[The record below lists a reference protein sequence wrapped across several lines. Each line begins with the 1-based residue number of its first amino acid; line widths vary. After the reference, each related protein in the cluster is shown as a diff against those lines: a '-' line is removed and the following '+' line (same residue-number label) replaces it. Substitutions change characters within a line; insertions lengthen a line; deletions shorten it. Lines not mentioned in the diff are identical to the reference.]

1 MSIYIP
7 KKQMASPIHHK
18 EQQIINYIKKI
29 TIERQSTYLRY
40 RLKYGKYRNK
50 SLHEMFQS
58 RDGVKYILYLKNTTK
73 SAHFKNM
80 LKIAAREQIKLNH
93 L

>member
-1 MSIYIP
+1 MEYKDE
-7 KKQMASPIHHK
+7 KKMASPIHHK
-18 EQQIINYIKKI
+18 EQLIINYIKKV
-29 TIERQSTYLRY
+29 TLERQLKYLDY
-40 RLKYGKYRNK
+40 RLKYGKYKNK

-58 RDGVKYILYLKNTTK
+58 RQGTQYILYLKNNTK
-73 SAHFKNM
+73 NAHFKNM